1 MTPSLSPQADAFLV
15 DYFQREVL
23 PLLTP
28 VALDPCHPFPPLSE
42 DSFHLA
48 VRFRRTPGFHFRY
61 GLVLVHSTL
70 PRVLKVPDGPSE
82 KSVVILQNELAI
94 QHAKKS
100 GLERVIWLAEG
111 TATQSP
117 RQQAFIAQD
126 AGFLPLDAA
135 EVAAEFAKLQ

>member
-48 VRFRRTPGFHFRY
+48 VRFRRTPGLHFRY

-70 PRVLKVPDGPSE
+70 PRVLRVPDGPRELPILLEDIIARHLPKLFPQTSIDDCW
-82 KSVVILQNELAI
+82 VIRVSRLQE
-94 QHAKKS
+94 
-100 GLERVIWLAEG
+100 
-111 TATQSP
+111 
-117 RQQAFIAQD
+117 QA
-126 AGFLPLDAA
+126 AA
-135 EVAAEFAKLQ
+135 EPSAGRFLQDQKRGTRQRAC

>member
-15 DYFQREVL
+15 DYFQREIL

-28 VALDPCHPFPPLSE
+28 VALDPCHPFPPLIE

-48 VRFRRTPGFHFRY
+48 VRFRRTPGSHFRY

-82 KSVVILQNELAI
+82 LPILLEEIIARHLPKLFPQTSIDDCWVIRVGRLQGYAASEP
-94 QHAKKS
+94 
-100 GLERVIWLAEG
+100 
-111 TATQSP
+111 AT
-117 RQQAFIAQD
+117 RN
-126 AGFLPLDAA
+126 AA
-135 EVAAEFAKLQ
+135 

>member
-28 VALDPCHPFPPLSE
+28 VALDPCHPFPPLSD

-61 GLVLVHSTL
+61 GLVLFHSTF
-70 PRVLKVPDGPSE
+70 PRVLKLPDVPR
-82 KSVVILQNELAI
+82 ELSFLFEDIIACHLPKGFPQMCI
-94 QHAKKS
+94 F
-100 GLERVIWLAEG
+100 
-111 TATQSP
+111 
-117 RQQAFIAQD
+117 AFSIIRI
-126 AGFLPLDAA
+126 GWSHG
-135 EVAAEFAKLQ
+135 

>member
-61 GLVLVHSTL
+61 GLVLVHSPL

-82 KSVVILQNELAI
+82 LSILLEDIIARHLPKLFPQTSIDDCWVIRIGRLQA
-94 QHAKKS
+94 HAAGES
-100 GLERVIWLAEG
+100 GAGRFLQGQKRG
-111 TATQSP
+111 T
-117 RQQAFIAQD
+117 RQKAC
-126 AGFLPLDAA
+126 
-135 EVAAEFAKLQ
+135 